1 MKLDMLLSLTQDV
14 IHCGPLPLQQILED
28 SLFYPASGIDG
39 TPIRHWQE
47 GILSF
52 VYVDTSYSKAAFE
65 NVIQSAPPSGY
76 SVYAS
81 RGLSPLELTP
91 RGWTPTIPAELDHE
105 RYLAAMDSVGASP
118 ATAFASRT
126 VFERNS
132 VLSDSHGP
140 LRFSLLFIRAEAVAA
155 YQAIYVSNKIRPKM
169 FAILRPGV
177 GFGGNFSNFDDVL
190 LSVMKTNL
198 AGMPPWLMQWH
209 NKENS
214 EDLPDEPWRSACG
227 RKTDGPLSK
236 DNDRGFKVSI
246 YPLAS

>member
-1 MKLDMLLSLTQDV
+1 MKLEMLLSLTQDA
-14 IHCGPLPLQQILED
+14 IHGDPLPLQQILKD
-28 SLFYPASGIDG
+28 SLFYPASGVDG
-39 TPIRHWQE
+39 TPIRHWPE

-52 VYVDTSYSKAAFE
+52 VYVDTSYTKLAFE
-65 NVIQSAPPSGY
+65 DVIQNAPPSGY

-81 RGLSPLELTP
+81 RGLSPPELTP
-91 RGWTPTIPAELDHE
+91 RGWTPTIPAELGNE
-105 RYLAAMDSVGASP
+105 RYLEALGSVGASP
-118 ATAFASRT
+118 ATAFASWT

-132 VLSDSHGP
+132 ALSDSHGP

-155 YQAIYVSNKIRPKM
+155 YQAIYISNKIRPKM

-214 EDLPDEPWRSACG
+214 ADLPGEPWRSAYG
-227 RKTDGPLSK
+227 RKTVGPLSK